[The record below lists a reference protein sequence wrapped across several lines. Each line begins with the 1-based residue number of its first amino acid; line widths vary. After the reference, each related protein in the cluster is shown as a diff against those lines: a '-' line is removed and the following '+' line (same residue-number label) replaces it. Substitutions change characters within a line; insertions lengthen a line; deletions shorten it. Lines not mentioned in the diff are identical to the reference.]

1 MLLPDPLTLL
11 LGDRETSLHQMTSSL
26 QAVEL
31 VKGNSPTKIKVST
44 IILRCDVYDTV
55 LSLDLDLR
63 RILQKKGKLFQLLLS
78 MQVTARFYTLYR
90 NAIKECPSMSLQEDN
105 LLFSSE
111 CSSIHKQL
119 TSVKISIILSSQFIC

>member
-44 IILRCDVYDTV
+44 IILRCDVYDIV
-55 LSLDLDLR
+55 LSLDLR
-63 RILQKKGKLFQLLLS
+63 RILQRKGKFVQPLLS
-78 MQVTARFYTLYR
+78 M
-90 NAIKECPSMSLQEDN
+90 
-105 LLFSSE
+105 
-111 CSSIHKQL
+111 
-119 TSVKISIILSSQFIC
+119 

>member
-44 IILRCDVYDTV
+44 IILRCDVYDIV
-55 LSLDLDLR
+55 LSLDLR
-63 RILQKKGKLFQLLLS
+63 RILQRKGKLFQLLLS
-78 MQVTARFYTLYR
+78 M
-90 NAIKECPSMSLQEDN
+90 
-105 LLFSSE
+105 
-111 CSSIHKQL
+111 
-119 TSVKISIILSSQFIC
+119 

>member
-55 LSLDLDLR
+55 LSLDLR
-63 RILQKKGKLFQLLLS
+63 RILQRKGKLFQLLLS
-78 MQVTARFYTLYR
+78 M
-90 NAIKECPSMSLQEDN
+90 
-105 LLFSSE
+105 
-111 CSSIHKQL
+111 
-119 TSVKISIILSSQFIC
+119 

>member
-44 IILRCDVYDTV
+44 IILRCDVYDIV
-55 LSLDLDLR
+55 LSLDLR
-63 RILQKKGKLFQLLLS
+63 RILQRKGKLVQPLLS
-78 MQVTARFYTLYR
+78 M
-90 NAIKECPSMSLQEDN
+90 
-105 LLFSSE
+105 
-111 CSSIHKQL
+111 
-119 TSVKISIILSSQFIC
+119 

>member
-55 LSLDLDLR
+55 LSLDLR
-63 RILQKKGKLFQLLLS
+63 RILQRKGKLVQPLLS
-78 MQVTARFYTLYR
+78 M
-90 NAIKECPSMSLQEDN
+90 
-105 LLFSSE
+105 
-111 CSSIHKQL
+111 
-119 TSVKISIILSSQFIC
+119 

>member
-78 MQVTARFYTLYR
+78 M
-90 NAIKECPSMSLQEDN
+90 
-105 LLFSSE
+105 
-111 CSSIHKQL
+111 
-119 TSVKISIILSSQFIC
+119 